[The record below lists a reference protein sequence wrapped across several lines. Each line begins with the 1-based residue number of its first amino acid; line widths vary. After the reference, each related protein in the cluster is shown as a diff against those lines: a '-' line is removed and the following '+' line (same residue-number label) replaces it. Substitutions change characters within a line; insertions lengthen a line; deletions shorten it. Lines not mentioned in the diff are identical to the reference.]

1 MGIIQKIIT
10 NHKEKVAQRNDM
22 CDSLV
27 AQIDG
32 ALKEIG
38 VLFSDSYS
46 FIEPTKENE
55 WCNRNT
61 SLIANVNITNI
72 QKLKRA
78 KGYKTLLEKQ
88 AELYCNANSL
98 KQQISAHND
107 RVADAEIQEAS
118 TLIGDVEGRKLDK
131 QQMACIVKEAHNHL
145 VIAGAGTGKT
155 TTVVGKIKFLL
166 KSGRYNPEDILVLS
180 FTNASASEMSE
191 RINRE
196 TACKIDAST
205 FHKLGLNI
213 ITKVKGIVPKITQL
227 SLRKFIKEQLLLN
240 MQSDA

>member
-10 NHKEKVAQRNDM
+10 KHKEKIAQRNDM
-22 CDSLV
+22 CDSLIT
-27 AQIDG
+27 QIDG

-38 VLFSDSYS
+38 VLFSELHS
-46 FIEPTKENE
+46 FVEPTKEKE
-55 WCNRNT
+55 WRNRNT
-61 SLIANVNITNI
+61 SLIASVSITNI

-78 KGYKTLLEKQ
+78 KCYKKLLEKQ
-88 AELYCNANSL
+88 VELYRNANSL

-107 RVADAEIQEAS
+107 RVADAKIQEAY

-131 QQMACIVKEAHNHL
+131 QQMTCIVKDAHNHL

-166 KSGRYNPEDILVLS
+166 KSGKYNLEDILVLS

-196 TACKIDAST
+196 TGCKIAAST
-205 FHKLGLNI
+205 FHKLGLRNF
-213 ITKVKGIVPKITQL
+213 ITEI
-227 SLRKFIKEQLLLN
+227 F
-240 MQSDA
+240 

>member
-10 NHKEKVAQRNDM
+10 KHKEKVAQRNDM
-22 CDSLV
+22 CDSLIT
-27 AQIDG
+27 QIDG
-32 ALKEIG
+32 ALKEIDI
-38 VLFSDSYS
+38 LFSDLYA

-55 WCNRNT
+55 WRNRNT
-61 SLIANVNITNI
+61 SLIESVNITNI

-78 KGYKTLLEKQ
+78 KGYKKILEKQ
-88 AELYCNANSL
+88 AELYRNANSL
-98 KQQISAHND
+98 KQQISAHNE
-107 RVADAEIQEAS
+107 RVADAKIQGAS
-118 TLIGDVEGRKLDK
+118 ALIGDVEGRKLDK
-131 QQMACIVKEAHNHL
+131 QQMICIVKDVHNHL

-166 KSGRYNPEDILVLS
+166 KSERYNPEDILVLS

-196 TACKIDAST
+196 TGCKIDAST

-213 ITKVKGIVPKITQL
+213 ITKVKGNVPKITQL
-227 SLRKFIKEQLLLN
+227 SL
-240 MQSDA
+240 